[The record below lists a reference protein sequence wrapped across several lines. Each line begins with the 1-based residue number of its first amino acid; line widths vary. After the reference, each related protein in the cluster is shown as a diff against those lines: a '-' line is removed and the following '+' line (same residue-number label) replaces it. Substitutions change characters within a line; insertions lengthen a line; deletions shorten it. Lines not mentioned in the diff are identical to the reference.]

1 MIQQLIIK
9 WHTIRANYHEILIND
24 CLDET
29 MKQSLTKK
37 LDYHKQQLQ
46 KHYQLSA

>member
-1 MIQQLIIK
+1 MIQNLIIK
-9 WHTIRANYHEILIND
+9 WHTIRANYHEILIKD
-24 CLDET
+24 CLDAS

-46 KHYQLSA
+46 KHCQISA